1 MTNFIICCGFA
12 LVGVFSQ
19 LAVGVPAIMMS
30 V

>member
-1 MTNFIICCGFA
+1 MKNLMILCAFA
-12 LVGVFSQ
+12 LVGMLAQ